1 MNIKFWQKK
10 QIIPNLAK
18 SEPIEIEEEKILSSP
33 NKKKVIFIGS
43 SAFLLL
49 FFVLGWFFAVQPLLK
64 LKAAAQEGQQTT
76 TQLKQAF
83 EEKNLPHIKEK
94 IKELEITIAA
104 GQKISRRLSWLKI
117 IPTVKNYYRNSQL
130 ILQAAAK
137 GLEAGQETVTA
148 ITPYANMLGYQT
160 DQKKEEEN
168 QETTNDRIQFILK
181 SSRDLSEKIES
192 IADKVH
198 QTNQLIGQIDVNYLP
213 EELRGIKIKE
223 RFTSLRKPLNQ
234 ASQFLDGAKPLFEN
248 LPYFLGEK
256 EIRNY
261 LVIFQNDAEIRPSGG
276 FLTAYA
282 VLQIDKGEITPLL
295 SKDIY
300 DLDARFQSRLQAP
313 RPIKKFL
320 PQVYYWNLRDM
331 NLSPDFRKSMETFY
345 PHYQSVAQYSKI
357 DAIIAVDTQFL
368 ADLLTVLGPVNVPGW
383 GNFSTEPDKR
393 CYGCPQVIYALE
405 LLADKPTNVERSDRK
420 AVLGPL
426 MRTILINIMGA
437 PADKMSSLFPAVLT
451 GLEEK
456 HLLLYYPQE
465 DKQKIFE
472 KLNFAG
478 RIKDFDGDYFHL
490 NNTNFAGAK
499 SNMFI
504 KEDVKQTI
512 LPQEDGTIIKEV
524 TVKYTNP
531 SPASDCN
538 LESGNLCLNGLYRN
552 WFRFYVPEGSEL
564 IEMKGSEVEAV
575 TYDELGKTVFEGFFG
590 NKYPLYPDGGVTI
603 IKLKYRLP
611 FQYKK
616 DEPYQLFIQKQPGAK
631 NHSYSAALNQIT
643 KTIELDGD
651 TILEWQ

>member
-10 QIIPNLAK
+10 QAIPNLAAA
-18 SEPIEIEEEKILSSP
+18 EIKEEKIPSSS
-33 NKKKVIFIGS
+33 NKKKSLLIGLGG
-43 SAFLLL
+43 FLLVL
-49 FFVLGWFFAVQPLLK
+49 FILGWFFAIQPLLK
-64 LKAAAQEGQQTT
+64 LKTAAQEGQQTIN
-76 TQLKQAF
+76 QLKQAF
-83 EEKNLPHIKEK
+83 EEKNLPYIKEK
-94 IKELEITIAA
+94 IKELETTVAA

-117 IPTVKNYYRNSQL
+117 IPTAKNYYQNSEL

-137 GLEAGQETVTA
+137 SLEAGQETVTA

-160 DQKKEEEN
+160 DQKEEEKN
-168 QETTNDRIQFILK
+168 EETTNDRIQFILK
-181 SSRDLSEKIES
+181 SSRDLSEKIDG

-198 QTNQLIGQIDVNYLP
+198 QTNQLVNQVDVNYLP

-223 RFTSLRKPLNQ
+223 RFTQLKKPLHQ

-256 EIRNY
+256 EIRKY
-261 LVIFQNDAEIRPSGG
+261 LVIFQNDTEIRPSGG

-300 DLDARFQSRLQAP
+300 DLDARFNSHLQAP

-331 NLSPDFRKSMETFY
+331 NLSPDFKKSMETFY
-345 PHYQSVAQYSKI
+345 PHYQKVAQYPEV
-357 DAIIAVDTQFL
+357 DAIIAVDTQLL
-368 ADLLTVLGPVNVPGW
+368 ADLLTVFGTVNVPGW
-383 GNFSTEPDKR
+383 GNFSAEADDR
-393 CYGCPQVIYALE
+393 CYGCPQVVYALE
-405 LLADKPTNVERSDRK
+405 LLADKPTNVKRNDRK

-437 PADKMSSLFPAVLT
+437 PADKMSKLFQTVLT
-451 GLEEK
+451 SLEEK

-465 DKQKIFE
+465 DKQEIFE

-478 RIKDFDGDYFHL
+478 RIKDFEGDYFHL

-504 KEDVKQTI
+504 KEEVKQTI
-512 LPQEDGTIIKEV
+512 LPQKDGRIIKEV

-538 LESGNLCLNGLYRN
+538 LESGGLCLNGLYRD
-552 WFRFYVPEGSEL
+552 WFRFYVPKGSEL
-564 IEMKGSEVEAV
+564 IEMKGSETEAI
-575 TYDELGKTVFEGFFG
+575 TYEELDKTVFEGFFG

-603 IKLKYRLP
+603 VKLKYRLP
-611 FQYKK
+611 FQYEK
-616 DEPYQLFIQKQPGAK
+616 DKPYQLFIQKQPGAK
-631 NHSYSAALNQIT
+631 NHSYSAVLNQVT
-643 KTIELDGD
+643 KTIELNGD
-651 TILEWQ
+651 TTLEWQ